1 MFLML
6 YIDKLSLRLT
16 SIWLGTCQSKII
28 EYFKVNSYFN
38 SLILSGFLQYIVYL
52 FLYIRC
58 IRDDIGSFVDFCSVA
73 NVSMFIMTHAQYGYY
88 IHGRSPHGNADTG
101 MQQMARALLKEE
113 TGFSTKMRGLE
124 EGSDHQTFSIS
135 ISGKL
140 SKQYTNVMSPLY
152 EVTLQTITQLF
163 LFNRNLI

>member
-1 MFLML
+1 
-6 YIDKLSLRLT
+6 
-16 SIWLGTCQSKII
+16 
-28 EYFKVNSYFN
+28 
-38 SLILSGFLQYIVYL
+38 
-52 FLYIRC
+52 
-58 IRDDIGSFVDFCSVA
+58 
-73 NVSMFIMTHAQYGYY
+73 MFIMTHAQYGYY

-135 ISGKL
+135 ISSKL

-152 EVTLQTITQLF
+152 EVGLESFICTF
-163 LFNRNLI
+163 LFEFNKIYLFSVDEPK